1 MKVALIDD
9 EPLARMELSY
19 LLHQTQ
25 EVEQILEGDSIEDA
39 FQLLLTDQPDVL
51 FLDIHLTDESGIDLA
66 KRLTKIPN
74 PPLIIFATAYDNHA
88 LEAFEVNALDYVLKP
103 FEETRVRVAV
113 QKAKVA
119 LIAKKM
125 SQSAPAN
132 RDNQMGRLTV
142 ETDERIYL
150 LSFQDIIYC
159 EVQGKE
165 TTLYTKTGKYISQT
179 SLSALEKQLPAR
191 LFFKVH
197 RSYLINQD
205 QIMEIQPWFNQTYQV
220 TMSNGDKVPVSRS
233 YLKVFREKVGL

>member
-113 QKAKVA
+113 QKAKAA
-119 LIAKKM
+119 LIAKK
-125 SQSAPAN
+125 N
-132 RDNQMGRLTV
+132 
-142 ETDERIYL
+142 
-150 LSFQDIIYC
+150 
-159 EVQGKE
+159 
-165 TTLYTKTGKYISQT
+165 
-179 SLSALEKQLPAR
+179 
-191 LFFKVH
+191 
-197 RSYLINQD
+197 
-205 QIMEIQPWFNQTYQV
+205 
-220 TMSNGDKVPVSRS
+220 VSVS
-233 YLKVFREKVGL
+233 TC